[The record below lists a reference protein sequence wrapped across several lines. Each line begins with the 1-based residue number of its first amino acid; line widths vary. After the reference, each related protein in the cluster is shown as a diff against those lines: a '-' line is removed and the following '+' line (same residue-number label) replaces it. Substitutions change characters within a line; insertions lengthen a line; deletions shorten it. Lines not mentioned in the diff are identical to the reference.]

1 MIRRPPRSTP
11 FPTRRSSDLPGEFDL
26 PHGLAL
32 DHTGRIYVADR
43 SNRRV
48 QIFDG
53 SGHYVGEWNGKD
65 IGRPYGIAFASNG
78 TAFVADGGDQPDTP
92 PDRSKSISAMPIGA
106 LSNAPSKRSCAS
118 RSLRSAIRRSVM
130 SRMAQLTRT
139 PSSVSSRLKLI
150 SMGNSVPFL
159 RRPYSSWP
167 CPIGRTHGS

>member
-43 SNRRV
+43 SNLRV

-53 SGHYVGEWNGKD
+53 SGHYVGEWKGKD

-130 SRMAQLTRT
+130 SRMAR
-139 PSSVSSRLKLI
+139 SEERRVGKECRSRW
-150 SMGNSVPFL
+150 S
-159 RRPYSSWP
+159 PY
-167 CPIGRTHGS
+167 H